1 MYMVARVTE
10 THKGIRLDAQ
20 IMPDKNGAPW
30 MDIKGDVH
38 QALPKLLA
46 TLQFMG
52 VDVRKSMDYVLQAAS
67 R

>member
-1 MYMVARVTE
+1 MYMVARVVE
-10 THKGIRLDAQ
+10 TRRGVHLDTQ

-52 VDVRKSMDYVLQAAS
+52 VDVRKSIDYVSQKIPP
-67 R
+67 